1 MYYRKEFAVPKS
13 KTQTTY
19 RRADTGEYTNEDY
32 AKKHPDTTVK
42 ETDKVGKKQKPR
54 PKKK

>member
-1 MYYRKEFAVPKS
+1 MPKS